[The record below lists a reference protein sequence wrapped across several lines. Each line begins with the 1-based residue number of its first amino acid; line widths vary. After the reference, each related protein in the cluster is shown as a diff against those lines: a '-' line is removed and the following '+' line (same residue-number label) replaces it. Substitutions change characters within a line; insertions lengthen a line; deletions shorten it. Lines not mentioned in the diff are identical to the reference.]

1 LWLKTYIIPTMLS
14 CWSIVKGRVVRVGR
28 KGVIV
33 IPVDVREALGISEG
47 SLLSLEL
54 GKGVIIL
61 KPLKPLR
68 VRLGTRVQE
77 IVRESKREEFELEEG
92 IRPGH

>member
-1 LWLKTYIIPTMLS
+1 M
-14 CWSIVKGRVVRVGR
+14 KGKIVRVGR

-33 IPVDVREALGISEG
+33 IPVDVREALGIVEG

-54 GKGVIIL
+54 SGGAIVL

-68 VRLGTRVQE
+68 IKLGARVQE
-77 IVRESKREEFELEEG
+77 IVRESKREELELEESV
-92 IRPGH
+92 RSGH

>member
-1 LWLKTYIIPTMLS
+1 MKSKVIRIG
-14 CWSIVKGRVVRVGR
+14 K

-33 IPVDVREALGISEG
+33 IPVEVREALGINEG

-54 GKGVIIL
+54 AEDKIIL

-68 VRLGTRVQE
+68 VRLGKRVQE
-77 IVRESKREEFELEEG
+77 IVREVKREELELEED
-92 IRPGH
+92 ICFRH

>member
-1 LWLKTYIIPTMLS
+1 M
-14 CWSIVKGRVVRVGR
+14 KGRIVRVGR
-28 KGVIV
+28 KGLIV

-54 GKGVIIL
+54 GEGVVIL

-68 VRLGTRVQE
+68 VRLGARVQE

-92 IRPGH
+92 VRPGH